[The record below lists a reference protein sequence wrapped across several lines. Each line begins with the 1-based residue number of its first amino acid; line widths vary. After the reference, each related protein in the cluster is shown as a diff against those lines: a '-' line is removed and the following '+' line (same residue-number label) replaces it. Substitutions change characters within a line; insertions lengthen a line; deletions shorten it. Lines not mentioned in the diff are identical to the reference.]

1 MTNTPA
7 FQRATNVVSA
17 EMDGETV
24 IMSLEK
30 NVYFGLSGSGGRVW
44 DLLETPATLAE
55 LVDTL
60 SQEYDVTPETC
71 RADVMAVLD
80 DMQANGL
87 VVSVG

>member
-1 MTNTPA
+1 MTNSPA

-30 NVYFGLSGSGGRVW
+30 NVYFGLSGSGGRIW
-44 DLLETPATLAE
+44 ELLETPVSLAALVETLA
-55 LVDTL
+55 
-60 SQEYDVTPETC
+60 QEYDVAPETC
-71 RADVMAVLD
+71 RADVVGILD

-87 VVSVG
+87 VTSVG